1 MPPYLGRVVVM
12 QHLGKSMDF
21 FRGMCFFYFCSV
33 VQPFFDLADAG
44 GTETGFY
51 LLHIMQRV
59 AYAQPVDG
67 KVTVLAEYFI
77 TGQRIV
83 QIAELD
89 KEGFPQASSVRRCSI
104 SLKTASRLSVSSK
117 YSPVP
122 YTSHRLIMAGGNSR
136 TLFRMAASNLATG
149 IPFSDAQ

>member
-1 MPPYLGRVVVM
+1 M
-12 QHLGKSMDF
+12 LGKCAVSWQSSCNAASWQKHGF
-21 FRGMCFFYFCSV
+21 LPGYALLLLLLRCSAFCIW
-33 VQPFFDLADAG
+33 LDAG

-89 KEGFPQASSVRRCSI
+89 KEGFPQ
-104 SLKTASRLSVSSK
+104 LRL
-117 YSPVP
+117 
-122 YTSHRLIMAGGNSR
+122 
-136 TLFRMAASNLATG
+136 
-149 IPFSDAQ
+149 